1 MKKKLL
7 YLMLIVLST
16 WTLIGCGKDQVVTGE
31 SLAEANKNSIIQFN
45 SELVTDNTMY
55 VIEDYIY
62 PTAIADYVNIKDQM
76 EVKIMS
82 IACPDGTIWNG
93 DNEYSRLQ
101 MFETYSA
108 ADEPYIITFKENFTS
123 ETNTLLVYCYSKEQA
138 VEKGMIAN
146 VIPFTFKDFIK
157 DNQLNVVQAQSYSL
171 NFEDYL
177 DTETLDTIEIT
188 RIYNYLTNEEFADW
202 VLEDYTHKM
211 LIPTGCPPEGQIPF
225 TWMSL
230 TFTDTSCNYSETLYI
245 NVYPKEADTTGVLLA
260 PTLE

>member
-16 WTLIGCGKDQVVTGE
+16 WTLIGCGKDEVVTGE

-62 PTAIADYVNIKDQM
+62 PTAIADYVDIEGQMDVVIMNI
-76 EVKIMS
+76 EG
-82 IACPDGTIWNG
+82 PDGRIWSGN
-93 DNEYSRLQ
+93 NLQ

-108 ADEPYIITFKENFTS
+108 ADEPYVVTFKENFTN

-157 DNQLNVVQAQSYSL
+157 DNQINVVEGKTYSQ

-177 DTETLDTIEIT
+177 DTETLDTIKIT
-188 RIYNYLTNEEFADW
+188 RIYNYYTNEEWDKKKVEDFA
-202 VLEDYTHKM
+202 YKM
-211 LIPTGCPPEGQIPF
+211 MIPNHQPPQGQVPF
-225 TWMSL
+225 TWMSY